1 MLAAPEPP
9 SKACSALPGLNGS
22 RSVCASRSQYV
33 EPAIAR
39 ARDHQILLLTL
50 HSQRTFA
57 DARSP
62 DKTVLPGTASHQVA
76 GVPQPPVAQ
85 SIEPQPIASDIPVSG
100 LPRVPPTP
108 AEADAAVAKDAPNL
122 TGAAKNVSPSHGNL
136 PPTGYGTAATGPT
149 GPIKPKPRRFRR
161 FLLTLVILSTLGYA
175 GGVYYALNSDNFHDF
190 FTEYVPGGEDAV
202 AYFEEREFRKRFPSK
217 PVDVKNWPQMR
228 GENKVTIGKSSGLT
242 AKTADE
248 SDLGAKGPHMGAKAD
263 PKPKVEAAKE
273 AAKSTAEKAKSTAE
287 KAKAVVSEKKEEVK
301 KAVTPAPA
309 TAAPAAA
316 PKPTVA
322 TVDHVNVPEA
332 TEPVVQ
338 ELVKMV
344 NNIITAVN
352 ASSEAGRL
360 SSTVSSA
367 KSDLDKIISAVSTLK
382 ETAAH
387 EAKTQIQNA
396 HTEFDGAAK
405 ELVRRLE
412 QEMRETES
420 KWRDEYESER
430 ERLSNTYNKRL
441 EAELEAARRV
451 AEEKNKNALLEQ
463 EINLQKTFSESV
475 KAKIEEER
483 DGRLSKIDELSTSV
497 SELEKLSSSWSEVI
511 DSTLRTQHL
520 QVALESVRN
529 AVLHA
534 DHPTP
539 FINELVALKEVS
551 KGNDVVNAAIAS
563 INPAAY
569 QRGIPTPANL
579 IDRFRRVASEV
590 RKASLLPE
598 DAGVASHAASAVLS
612 KMMFTK
618 KGERGLP
625 SGDDVEATLARTE
638 VLLEEGDLES
648 ATREMNGL
656 KGWAGVLSRDWVAET
671 RRVLEVRQAVDVRE
685 LTDIPLMKPFTNFN
699 SHRSSAPR
707 PVCRACLSGR
717 CEQIRVVSGVA
728 VESCLSFCRSHV
740 KTDSRLLLSSL
751 SPGKGSLV
759 GGSDTV
765 YSKRKEKRDL
775 VVIIHCTRL

>member
-1 MLAAPEPP
+1 MAVAAPAPAAHCTL
-9 SKACSALPGLNGS
+9 SKPLHARKHSLP
-22 RSVCASRSQYV
+22 
-33 EPAIAR
+33 
-39 ARDHQILLLTL
+39 LLTPP
-50 HSQRTFA
+50 SQRTFA

-76 GVPQPPVAQ
+76 GVPQPPITQ
-85 SIEPQPIASDIPVSG
+85 SIDPLPTSNSDIPISG

-108 AEADAAVAKDAPNL
+108 TEAAEAVAKESASRPAVSAAPAP
-122 TGAAKNVSPSHGNL
+122 TGPAKNVSPNHGNL

-161 FLLTLVILSTLGYA
+161 FLLTLIVLSALGYA

-202 AYFEEREFRKRFPSK
+202 AYFEEREFRRRFPSR

-228 GENKVTIGKSSGLT
+228 GENKVTIGKDSGLT
-242 AKTADE
+242 AKATD

-263 PKPKVEAAKE
+263 PKPQPEAAQR
-273 AAKSTAEKAKSTAE
+273 TPEKATSQE
-287 KAKAVVSEKKEEVK
+287 KVKAVESAKKDQP
-301 KAVTPAPA
+301 KAAPAPA
-309 TAAPAAA
+309 PAPAAA
-316 PKPTVA
+316 PKPAVA
-322 TVDHVNVPEA
+322 TVDHVNVAEA

-352 ASSEAGRL
+352 ASSEAGKL

-367 KSDLDKIISAVSTLK
+367 KSDLEKIIGAVSTLK
-382 ETAAH
+382 ERAAH
-387 EAKTQIQNA
+387 DAQTQIQNA

-420 KWRDEYESER
+420 KWREEYENER
-430 ERLSNTYNKRL
+430 ERLNNQYNQRL
-441 EAELEAARRV
+441 EAELEASRRV
-451 AEEKNKNALLEQ
+451 TEEKNKNALLEQ

-483 DGRLSKIDELSTSV
+483 DGRLSKIDDLSNSV

-551 KGNDVVNAAIAS
+551 KGNEVVDAAIAS
-563 INPAAY
+563 INPTAY
-569 QRGIPTPANL
+569 QRGIPTPANI

-671 RRVLEVRQAVDVRE
+671 RRVLEVRQAVDVSDPNLEIIRD
-685 LTDIPLMKPFTNFN
+685 LPGANNIL
-699 SHRSSAPR
+699 HRSSLPN
-707 PVCRACLSGR
+707 PVCRACSSDRRSRLSGLS
-717 CEQIRVVSGVA
+717 IVVVSV
-728 VESCLSFCRSHV
+728 
-740 KTDSRLLLSSL
+740 D
-751 SPGKGSLV
+751 
-759 GGSDTV
+759 GGS
-765 YSKRKEKRDL
+765 S
-775 VVIIHCTRL
+775 VICELCNHILDYFFPRA

>member
-1 MLAAPEPP
+1 
-9 SKACSALPGLNGS
+9 
-22 RSVCASRSQYV
+22 
-33 EPAIAR
+33 
-39 ARDHQILLLTL
+39 LTL
-50 HSQRTFA
+50 I
-57 DARSP
+57 
-62 DKTVLPGTASHQVA
+62 VLSA
-76 GVPQPPVAQ
+76 
-85 SIEPQPIASDIPVSG
+85 
-100 LPRVPPTP
+100 
-108 AEADAAVAKDAPNL
+108 
-122 TGAAKNVSPSHGNL
+122 
-136 PPTGYGTAATGPT
+136 
-149 GPIKPKPRRFRR
+149 
-161 FLLTLVILSTLGYA
+161 LGYA

-217 PVDVKNWPQMR
+217 PVDHKNWPQMR
-228 GENKVTIGKSSGLT
+228 GENKITIGKSSGLT
-242 AKTADE
+242 AKASDAE
-248 SDLGAKGPHMGAKAD
+248 SDLGAKGPHMGAK
-263 PKPKVEAAKE
+263 VEAVKN
-273 AAKSTAEKAKSTAE
+273 TAE

-309 TAAPAAA
+309 PAAA
-316 PKPTVA
+316 PAPKPAVA

-352 ASSEAGRL
+352 ASSEAGKL

-387 EAKTQIQNA
+387 EAQTQIQNA

-430 ERLSNTYNKRL
+430 ERLSNTYNQRL

-451 AEEKNKNALLEQ
+451 IEEKNKNALLEQ

-497 SELEKLSSSWSEVI
+497 SELEKLSNSWSEVI
-511 DSTLRTQHL
+511 DSTLATQHL

-529 AVLHA
+529 AVLHT

-563 INPAAY
+563 INPGAY

-598 DAGVASHAASAVLS
+598 DAGIASHAASAVLS

-648 ATREMNGL
+648 AAREMNGL

-671 RRVLEVRQAVDVRE
+671 RRVLEVRQAVDVSDSPQFLFSRPFANSN
-685 LTDIPLMKPFTNFN
+685 LTG
-699 SHRSSAPR
+699 HRRRGSSAELAR
-707 PVCRACLSGR
+707 
-717 CEQIRVVSGVA
+717 QIDA
-728 VESCLSFCRSHV
+728 SF
-740 KTDSRLLLSSL
+740 
-751 SPGKGSLV
+751 
-759 GGSDTV
+759 
-765 YSKRKEKRDL
+765 
-775 VVIIHCTRL
+775 